1 MRESGDLVLND
12 NIGRIQDIIGDSP
25 VRFSY
30 NPSPTLTHI
39 ERQLQAYEE
48 LYGDYPEL
56 VVIDNA
62 LDVVMEGSDEDQS
75 QSLDALMA
83 WLHDMAR
90 TTEACVIVLHHVT
103 GPYNDANQ
111 PIPLSGVK
119 GQIGRVPELILTL
132 HKEVGEY
139 GYEDLL
145 KVSTVKNRGQKADP
159 SGQDFAELTFDG
171 YHMQIKDPEVSDP
184 WKEENS
190 NEDPWS

>member
-62 LDVVMEGSDEDQS
+62 LDL
-75 QSLDALMA
+75 SLI
-83 WLHDMAR
+83 HISEPTR
-90 TTEACVIVLHHVT
+90 RER
-103 GPYNDANQ
+103 
-111 PIPLSGVK
+111 LS
-119 GQIGRVPELILTL
+119 RM
-132 HKEVGEY
+132 
-139 GYEDLL
+139 
-145 KVSTVKNRGQKADP
+145 P
-159 SGQDFAELTFDG
+159 SSA
-171 YHMQIKDPEVSDP
+171 
-184 WKEENS
+184 
-190 NEDPWS
+190 